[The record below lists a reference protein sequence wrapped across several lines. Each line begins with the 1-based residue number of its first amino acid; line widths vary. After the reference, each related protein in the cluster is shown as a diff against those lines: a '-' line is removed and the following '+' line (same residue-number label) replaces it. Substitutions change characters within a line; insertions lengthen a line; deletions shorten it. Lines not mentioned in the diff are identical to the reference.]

1 MSLLLSVLVMSI
13 IALSTAS
20 LGPTPAP
27 EFKATGV
34 PTAHVTSAPTIGTP
48 APTPSPTSSPTEAAS
63 YGNIIASLQNLVT
76 EAQTEILSINGTEN
90 TFYQALEAANT
101 KLSDAVIEEGQL
113 RIALET
119 ASTLKNTR
127 AGEWAACQTTHTTEI
142 NRLSEEHTIFEH
154 IVQTLSNLISGASL
168 VEKEKKVM
176 QALISTEDQ
185 ADPVKVNQIISL
197 LNKLITD
204 NEAEAQK
211 VEQDKV
217 DCEAKYIE
225 AVDAYD
231 EAFAAHVVA
240 VNQVTDNQKTRDE
253 AQAAHD
259 SYQTW
264 ADQRRDVL
272 TDEMKQFTEIIELIK
287 PFFE

>member
-63 YGNIIASLQNLVT
+63 YGNIIVWLQNLVT
-76 EAQTEILSINGTEN
+76 DAQTEILSINSTEKS
-90 TFYQALEAANT
+90 YDEALEAANT
-101 KLSDAVIEEGQL
+101 KLSDSMTEEGQL
-113 RIALET
+113 RNALTT
-119 ASTLKNTR
+119 ALALKNTR
-127 AGEWAACQTTHTTEI
+127 TGEWAACQTTHTTEI
-142 NRLSEEHTIFEH
+142 DRLSEEHTIFTN
-154 IVQTLSNLISGASL
+154 IIQTLSNLISGASL

-197 LNKLITD
+197 LNTLITD

-211 VEQDKV
+211 ANQDKV
-217 DCEAKYIE
+217 DCEGRYND
-225 AVDAYD
+225 AVDAYN
-231 EAFAAHVVA
+231 EAFADHAVA
-240 VNQVTDNQKTRDE
+240 VTKVTEDQKTLDE
-253 AQAAHD
+253 AQATHD

-272 TDEMKQFTEIIELIK
+272 LDEMKQFTEIIELIR
-287 PFFE
+287 PFLE

>member
-13 IALSTAS
+13 IALSTAT

-27 EFKATGV
+27 EL
-34 PTAHVTSAPTIGTP
+34 VTSAPTFPDTP

-63 YGNIIASLQNLVT
+63 YGNIIVWLQNLVT
-76 EAQTEILSINGTEN
+76 DAQTEILSINSTEKS
-90 TFYQALEAANT
+90 YDEALEAANT
-101 KLSDAVIEEGQL
+101 KLSDSMTEEGQL
-113 RIALET
+113 RNALTT
-119 ASTLKNTR
+119 ALALKNVRT
-127 AGEWAACQTTHTTEI
+127 GEWAACQTTHTTEI
-142 NRLSEEHTIFEH
+142 DRLSEEHTIFTN
-154 IVQTLSNLISGASL
+154 IIQTLSNLISGASL

-197 LNKLITD
+197 LNTLITD

-211 VEQDKV
+211 ANQDKV
-217 DCEAKYIE
+217 DCEGRYND
-225 AVDAYD
+225 AVDAYN
-231 EAFAAHVVA
+231 EAFADHDVA
-240 VNQVTDNQKTRDE
+240 VTKVTEDQKTLDE
-253 AQAAHD
+253 AQATHD

-272 TDEMKQFTEIIELIK
+272 LDEMKQFTEIIELIR
-287 PFFE
+287 PFLE